1 MGDEIFM
8 DIEEGL
14 KLTVKFIKLVKLQTY
29 KSYRFVCLN
38 PLRFHNITGLF

>member
-14 KLTVKFIKLVKLQTY
+14 KLTVKFIKLEKQQTY
-29 KSYRFVCLN
+29 KF
-38 PLRFHNITGLF
+38 I